1 MGLRVFWF
9 YMYTAFMR
17 KNLLFLVFL
26 ILFIPNISSAQHGYQ
41 EEIYKAKVL
50 EILEVYENPE
60 PLLYDESTVQVMS
73 VRILNKSRAGEII
86 EFNNDYIK
94 LKEGQRFFLGV
105 QSFDDENIFRVVER
119 DRSIQMLFFGLLFV
133 LTIILFGRMQ
143 GVRSVISLLGS
154 ILIITYILIPS
165 ILGGASPIVVSLIV
179 ATLILSVAIF
189 FTHGFKRESLSAFM
203 GTIISVIITIL
214 LSLIAVRLLG
224 FSGLGT
230 DETWYLKD
238 MVDGIN
244 FSGLLLGGIILGV
257 LGVLDDIAV
266 TQVAVVRELYY
277 IDPLIKRSVLY
288 KKALRVGQEH
298 VGALVNT
305 LALAYAGAG
314 LPLLMLFAISP
325 YPIEVLMSQEIFAAE
340 FIRTIVGSIGLVLTV
355 PITTGIAVYMLEKY
369 RGQKN
374 KNFGHTH

>member
-1 MGLRVFWF
+1 M
-9 YMYTAFMR
+9 
-17 KNLLFLVFL
+17 KKILLII
-26 ILFIPNISSAQHGYQ
+26 ILSIFFIPNMSLAQHGYQ

-50 EILEVYENPE
+50 EILDVYENPE
-60 PLLYDESTVQVMS
+60 PLLYDESTVQVIS
-73 VRILNKSRAGEII
+73 VKILNKEREGEIL

-105 QSFDDENIFRVVER
+105 QSFDEENIFRVVER
-119 DRSIQMLFFGLLFV
+119 DRTMQMAFFGIIFV
-133 LTIILFGRMQ
+133 LIIVIFGRMQ
-143 GVRSVISLLGS
+143 GLRSVISLLGS
-154 ILIITYILIPS
+154 VLIISYVLIPS
-165 ILGGASPIVVSLIV
+165 ILGGASPILVSLIV

-189 FTHGFKRESLSAFM
+189 FTHGFKRESLSAFI
-203 GTIISVIITIL
+203 GTIISVIITII
-214 LSLIAVRLLG
+214 LSFVAVKVLG
-224 FSGLGT
+224 FNGLGT
-230 DETWYLKD
+230 DESWYLKD

-277 IDPLIKRSVLY
+277 TDPLIKKSTLY

-355 PITTGIAVYMLEKY
+355 PITTAIAVYMLEKY

-374 KNFGHTH
+374 KDFGHSH